1 MRNEGEYNVMMV
13 LKKAAN
19 IDIWVCEIEKNTTLV

>member
-13 LKKAAN
+13 LKAAN